1 MAFYINGTLVHEPKQ
16 GGVMITDEPVW
27 SANTGRGSDGVM
39 TGHIVDWKTTIAITW
54 APLSFS
60 EAKKIVDAIK
70 GGGTFFPLK
79 YNDVYANGGTEQ
91 QKTVYASNVPR
102 ALYSLAAGK
111 KLATDVTVTF
121 VEK

>member
-27 SANTGRGSDGVM
+27 SSETGRAQDGTM
-39 TGHIVDWKTTIAITW
+39 TGKIQAWKTTIAITW
-54 APLSFS
+54 PPLSFAD
-60 EAKKIVDAIK
+60 AKKIVDAIK
-70 GGGTFFPLK
+70 GAGSFFTLK
-79 YNDVYANGGTEQ
+79 YNDVYAGGGTEQ

-111 KLATDVTVTF
+111 KLATDITVTF
-121 VEK
+121 VEQ